1 MTQVVYIHG
10 LGQTH
15 RSFNYLLTLLPDHD
29 HKMIDYDSQQPLA
42 DSIEQVRNRLPR
54 GDLILVG
61 HSLGGVIS
69 AIIAG
74 EDDRIKRLVTISSPV
89 SGSKMAST
97 LRWLPGSLP
106 IMSDIVP
113 KGKYIVLA
121 GNLMLTIP
129 TLSLISTGGHLP
141 TSPEP
146 NDGVVAIESQKGL
159 QFGKKIEVNT
169 NHFEILQHEKTAK
182 HISDFIFAEEGLSH
196 EDHLKTGT

>member
-1 MTQVVYIHG
+1 MTHVVYIHG

-15 RSFNYLLTLLPDHD
+15 RSFNYLLTLLPEHD
-29 HKMIDYDSQQPLA
+29 HKVIDYDSQQPLSE
-42 DSIEQVRNRLPR
+42 SIEQVRKHLPK
-54 GDLILVG
+54 GELILVG

-69 AIIAG
+69 TIIAA
-74 EDDRIKRLVTISSPV
+74 DDERIRRLVTISSPLA
-89 SGSKMAST
+89 GSKMAST

-113 KGKYIVLA
+113 RGKYIVRA

-129 TLSLISTGGHLP
+129 TLSIISTGGHLP
-141 TSPEP
+141 AQSEP
-146 NDGVVAIESQKGL
+146 NDGVVSIESQKGL
-159 QFGKKIEVNT
+159 QFGKKVEVNT

-182 HISDFIFAEEGLSH
+182 HIQDFIFAEEGVAH